1 MEMGELF
8 DVLFWLFVGA
18 TAFYGMATLEETQR
32 LVAIGVL
39 ATMMILGA
47 IMIPG
52 VLTAMN
58 VVAFL
63 VGGWLGDLAGSKA
76 KKRAKDKGR
85 PKDKRRK

>member
-1 MEMGELF
+1 MGELF
-8 DVLFWLFVGA
+8 DILFWLLVGA
-18 TAFYGMATLEETQR
+18 TAFYGMATMEETQR
-32 LVAIGVL
+32 WVGTGVL

-52 VLTAMN
+52 VLTVAN

-63 VGGWLGDLAGSKA
+63 AGAWFGDTMGSKA
-76 KKRAKDKGR
+76 KGCPKDKGR